1 MMESTHHDPNE
12 TKAVEDGKG
21 AHVHQ
26 ALEHISGEASS
37 GVEAGNDFNIAR
49 RDSTLELLR
58 RKAAASLALKAKATS
73 VTPVGIGDSVGA
85 VTRVRWTR
93 EEGSELEGYGQDMY
107 RREWESQ
114 EGAATAIVTESDEME
129 EALRLQSLERFV
141 RRLDT
146 KDRTASPAYRAQ
158 VEAARCR
165 SVCGTGVAVRKV
177 LGAASR
183 EKMERTERGNAAAA
197 AAVAA

>member
-1 MMESTHHDPNE
+1 
-12 TKAVEDGKG
+12 
-21 AHVHQ
+21 
-26 ALEHISGEASS
+26 
-37 GVEAGNDFNIAR
+37 VEAGNDFDIAR

-58 RKAAASLALKAKATS
+58 RKAAASLALKAKATRVS
-73 VTPVGIGDSVGA
+73 PVGIGDSVGA

-93 EEGSELEGYGQDMY
+93 EEGSELEGYRQDMY

-114 EGAATAIVTESDEME
+114 EGAATAIVTESDEVE

-158 VEAARCR
+158 VGAEPYNLHPKRLNLNPHFLVTEALDP
-165 SVCGTGVAVRKV
+165 KP
-177 LGAASR
+177 
-183 EKMERTERGNAAAA
+183 
-197 AAVAA
+197 